1 MLKRNQALSTAA
13 ICDRYPDA
21 LYLPGIHSLSG
32 LGFTRP
38 ITRVAIPAS
47 AKAQEVSEAILA
59 AIKRS
64 PDKVVF
70 VDTGGRIDA
79 AVLDHEHCLAALEN
93 NSLGFVVNGVLR
105 GDTRHMEVNNK
116 LILAALG
123 RCPKP
128 WVPSPDELYED
139 FVELDARNVMRCDH
153 DGLVAIT
160 HAQAMTIGSS
170 FFRPAGSD

>member
-1 MLKRNQALSTAA
+1 MRQRNQALGTAA

-38 ITRVAIPAS
+38 IARVVIPAS
-47 AKAQEVSEAILA
+47 AN
-59 AIKRS
+59 
-64 PDKVVF
+64 
-70 VDTGGRIDA
+70 A
-79 AVLDHEHCLAALEN
+79 AVLDHSHCLTAVEN
-93 NSLGFVVNGVLR
+93 NCLGFVVNGVLR
-105 GDTRHMEVNNK
+105 GDPQHMEGVK
-116 LILAALG
+116 TLVLAALG

-139 FVELDARNVMRCDH
+139 FVELDARDVMRCDH

-160 HAQAMTIGSS
+160 RAQALTIGSS
-170 FFRPAGSD
+170 FFRPADPS

>member
-1 MLKRNQALSTAA
+1 MRQRNQALGTAA

-38 ITRVAIPAS
+38 IARVVIPAS
-47 AKAQEVSEAILA
+47 AKVTEVNEAILA
-59 AIKRS
+59 AIKQS

-70 VDTGGRIDA
+70 IDTGGRVDA
-79 AVLDHEHCLAALEN
+79 AVLDHSHCLTAVEN
-93 NSLGFVVNGVLR
+93 NCLGFVVNGVLR
-105 GDTRHMEVNNK
+105 GDPQHMEGVK
-116 LILAALG
+116 TLVLAALG

-139 FVELDARNVMRCDH
+139 FVELDARDVMRCDH

-160 HAQAMTIGSS
+160 RAQALTIGSS
-170 FFRPAGSD
+170 FFRPADPS